1 MKEKVKSESK
11 KVEERREEILAK
23 GRKFK
28 YPLQYAKHKLVF
40 NTIIIAFFALVLLVG
55 AGYFALYKV
64 QNTGDMLYRLTQVIP
79 VEVAKIDGEKVKYS
93 DYLMIYR
100 SSLKTVEQ
108 QSGRLGDDED
118 ARAVKNEYKRTALNN
133 VEEYAYAQKIANEK
147 GITVS
152 EEEINKEFNTHR
164 KVGGIERS
172 EESFLKI
179 LEDNFGMS
187 KSEYKHMLGLSLIR
201 SKVMVEIDDNAKN
214 VDKRVQQMLN
224 ENGGDMTVVA
234 AELGD
239 KIEYEE
245 TGGLV
250 DSMNVDGGRATMAMS
265 LEPGQISERFL
276 SSNGDGFY
284 YVKLILKSEDKVN
297 YASIKIPFTK
307 FSDQIKQ
314 LRDDGKVDEYITLE

>member
-1 MKEKVKSESK
+1 M
-11 KVEERREEILAK
+11 
-23 GRKFK
+23 
-28 YPLQYAKHKLVF
+28 
-40 NTIIIAFFALVLLVG
+40 
-55 AGYFALYKV
+55 
-64 QNTGDMLYRLTQVIP
+64 
-79 VEVAKIDGEKVKYS
+79 
-93 DYLMIYR
+93 
-100 SSLKTVEQ
+100 
-108 QSGRLGDDED
+108 
-118 ARAVKNEYKRTALNN
+118 
-133 VEEYAYAQKIANEK
+133 
-147 GITVS
+147 
-152 EEEINKEFNTHR
+152 
-164 KVGGIERS
+164 GGIERS

-214 VDKRVQQMLN
+214 IDKRVQQMLN